1 MITDVELLTKVCEA
15 ADMGRDSINQVKGLT
30 DNQPLNSALE
40 QQCKEYDNI
49 YNRAESIL
57 QEQGRPPKNSGA
69 FAKVNSRIQVN
80 LQTTL
85 TDNVASKLADMVIKG
100 STMGV
105 TKITKQLHA
114 YDGSN
119 QAAKEVA
126 QQLIQTEESNISEMK
141 QFL

>member
-57 QEQGRPPKNSGA
+57 QQQDRPPKNSSA

-85 TDNVASKLADMVIKG
+85 TDNVASKIADMVIKG

-105 TKITKQLHA
+105 TKITKQLHT